1 VRGTNR
7 RGGWWLRA
15 IVLVLSAAVLG
26 PVLVPVNVL
35 VLGTPDTTLLGRVAG
50 EGNEPA
56 GRVHRVIG

>member
-1 VRGTNR
+1 
-7 RGGWWLRA
+7 LRA

-35 VLGTPDTTLLGRVAG
+35 VLGTPDTTLPGRVAG

>member
-1 VRGTNR
+1 
-7 RGGWWLRA
+7 
-15 IVLVLSAAVLG
+15 VLVLVLA
-26 PVLVPVNVL
+26 PMPVPVPVPVKVL